1 MIKYKLKN
9 QGIDVIDT
17 ILSNRNLT
25 TENIRKLLS
34 PSKKYEEDASNYKNI
49 DRAVQRYQQAIREG
63 ETIATLVDEDLDGF
77 TSSTV
82 IYNFT
87 TTEMKHSNMFY
98 IMQKKAKVH
107 GLNDHVIKEVK
118 NKGVKLLITPDS
130 SSSDYEYHKKLN
142 EMGVDLIILDHHQ
155 FNLED
160 VHESAI
166 IVNNQDGIVNNK
178 CLSGCGVTY
187 KFIKYVA
194 KSLNIDLGVKY
205 LDLVALSLIGDI
217 MDMRSLE
224 NRYFFNIGNKIDNL
238 TNPFIKTFVEL
249 KNIEDYLS
257 IEELGFN
264 ISPLVNATIRLGSG
278 TEKDIMFRSLLDRNE
293 KIESKKRG
301 VTKGALI
308 PIAEESIRIATNLK
322 RKQDKLRDN
331 SVEQF
336 ISTYG
341 YEIDDKIILKDVTD
355 VVDAEITGLV
365 ANKLTDVYKRPCI
378 LVRENKKTDTLT
390 GSARSYNREEFN
402 NLKQTCLNTGA
413 FSKAR
418 GHEGSFGVEISKEN
432 IPLAIEKINEV
443 LSDIEIAKVY
453 EVEEMYSGIVP
464 MSDVKDIGNYE
475 NLWCNH
481 IKEPLFLVKNVKMKT
496 SQIEKIGNSTY
507 IFKIGDVNF
516 TKTFGSGVWY
526 KSLIHED
533 ELPFGGAI
541 IADIVFSIRKNKK
554 GYNFCKIIDM
564 KTKINEEDVIDF

>member
-1 MIKYKLKN
+1 MIQYKLKR

-17 ILSNRNLT
+17 ILTNRDLT
-25 TENIRKLLS
+25 IEAINEILQPKADNIESSL
-34 PSKKYEEDASNYKNI
+34 NYKNI
-49 DRAVQRYQQAIREG
+49 DRARERYLLAIKNNEN
-63 ETIATLVDEDLDGF
+63 IATLVDVDMDGY
-77 TSSTV
+77 SASAG

-87 TTEMKHSNMFY
+87 TVEMQYKNMFY
-98 IMQKKAKVH
+98 IMQKKAKAH

-118 NKGVKLLITPDS
+118 NKEIKLLITPDS

-155 FNLED
+155 FNIDD

-166 IVNNQDGIVNNK
+166 IVNNQDGTVNNK
-178 CLSGCGVTY
+178 SLSGCGVTY
-187 KFIKYVA
+187 KFIDYVA

-224 NRYFFNIGNKIDNL
+224 NRYFFSIGNKIDNL
-238 TNPFIKTFVEL
+238 TNPFIQTFVEL
-249 KNIEDYLS
+249 KKIEDYLS

-301 VTKGALI
+301 VTKGTLV

-378 LVRENKKTDTLT
+378 LVRENKKTNTLT
-390 GSARSYNREEFN
+390 GSARSYNREGFN

-481 IKEPLFLVKNVKMKT
+481 IKEPLFIVKNVKMET

-507 IFKIGDVNF
+507 VFKIGDVNF

-564 KTKINEEDVIDF
+564 KTKVNEEEIIDF